1 MFAHYFIGKGQK
13 FVIIS
18 ATMQPIG
25 TKIPV
30 GGKVEAKKIAKEQ
43 NAKPWNF

>member
-1 MFAHYFIGKGQK
+1 MFAHYFTGKGKK

-25 TKIPV
+25 TKIEV
-30 GGKVEAKKIAKEQ
+30 TGKAEAKKIAKEQ